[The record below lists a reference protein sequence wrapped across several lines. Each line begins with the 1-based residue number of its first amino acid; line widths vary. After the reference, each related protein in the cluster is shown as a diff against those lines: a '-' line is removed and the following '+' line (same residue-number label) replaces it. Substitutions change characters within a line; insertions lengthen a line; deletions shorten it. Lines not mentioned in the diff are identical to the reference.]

1 MLIDLNKDG
10 DSSLLWKLL
19 SIEMEAIPKE
29 ITLIVLSFN
38 PSLSSLHLIKLNLL

>member
-10 DSSLLWKLL
+10 DSSPLWKLL
-19 SIEMEAIPKE
+19 LVKMEAIPKE
-29 ITLIVLSFN
+29 KTLIVPSFS

>member
-10 DSSLLWKLL
+10 DSAPLWKLL
-19 SIEMEAIPKE
+19 LVKMEAIPKE
-29 ITLIVLSFN
+29 KTLIVPSFS